1 MEPLNLVFPVEA
13 VLPELHSSLR
23 KIPTAIVIAPP
34 GAGKTT
40 RIPLALLDG
49 GFLNQG
55 RLIMLE
61 PRRLAARRAASFMS
75 SLLGE
80 QVGQTVG
87 YRIRGESRVSAGTR
101 IEVVTEGILTRMLQD
116 SPDLPGVA
124 VLVFD
129 EFHERSIHAD
139 LGLALA
145 LDAREHVNP
154 GLRMIVMSATLD
166 GLALRKV
173 LGDAPLISSEGRGFP
188 IETVYRATPLEVA
201 IEPAVVA
208 GVHRAL
214 RETEGDILVFLPGR
228 RELQRTRDQ
237 LLDSRP
243 PDNTCVHLLHGELAW
258 SDQLAALAPPEPDH
272 RKVILATSIAETSL
286 TIDGVRVVID
296 SGLARVPHFD
306 PRRGM
311 SGLITVPVSVATA
324 DQRRGR
330 SGRQSPGVCY
340 RLWTEAQHETL
351 EKFPT
356 PEILAADLAPL
367 ALDLA
372 RWGTPDGSGLRFIDA
387 PPPQH
392 LEQARR
398 LLSQVGALDSSG
410 RLTEHGKAVARLPVH
425 PRLAHMIIRA
435 EELSREDEAC
445 EIAALLE
452 GPPLARGGKGG
463 DIDLAGLL
471 HALRD
476 TGGPDRATRSRVMAE
491 ARRLQRLTSPAT
503 DTVSDE
509 TTSSLEIPSVTP
521 RHSPR
526 MSQFGSSVP
535 VRASTSSAEVPGLLL
550 ALAYPDRIAQ
560 RRGTSGRRYILA
572 NGTGAVLP
580 EWSQLARHEFL
591 AIGEVDG
598 AGQEARI
605 FLASPL
611 QRSEIEE
618 HFADLLVTDHEI
630 AWDERSGSVVKRR
643 IVRLGALQMLEQS
656 TLPADEEAAPILLQ
670 GIASRGLGCLPWT
683 PGTESLCSRSEWLRR
698 NGLAGTDWP
707 DMSNEHL
714 LATLPEWLGPHLHG
728 MTRLEQLKRID
739 LSNALRFVIDERKRK
754 ELERLAPPFILSP
767 AGTRVRLEYGDGSQ
781 PVMAVRLQE
790 MFGQKESPSVAAGK
804 VRVLL
809 HLLSPANRPLA
820 VTSDLSS
827 FWANAYVEVR
837 KQMRARY
844 PKHPWPEDPSKA
856 APHALRRNRKR

>member
-1 MEPLNLVFPVEA
+1 MIPIGPPNPAFPVEA
-13 VLPELHSSLR
+13 ILPNLHSSLR
-23 KIPTAIVIAPP
+23 KIPTAIVVAPP

-40 RIPLALLDG
+40 RIPLALLEAGLLDH
-49 GFLNQG
+49 G

-61 PRRLAARRAASFMS
+61 PRRLAARRAAAFMS
-75 SLLGE
+75 FLLGE

-116 SPDLPGVA
+116 SPELPGVA

-154 GLRMIVMSATLD
+154 HLRMIVMSATLD
-166 GLALRKV
+166 GLALRTV
-173 LGDAPLISSEGRGFP
+173 LGDAPLITSEGRGFP
-188 IETVYRATPLEVA
+188 IETVYRNAPLEGA
-201 IEPAVVA
+201 IEPGVVPI
-208 GVHRAL
+208 VHRAL

-237 LLDSRP
+237 LLDSRV
-243 PDNTCVHLLHGELAW
+243 PDDVRVHLLHGELAW
-258 SDQLAALAPPEPDH
+258 SDQLAALAPPEPH
-272 RKVILATSIAETSL
+272 QRKVILATSIAETSL

-296 SGLARVPHFD
+296 SGLARIPHFD

-330 SGRQSPGVCY
+330 CGRQSPGVCY
-340 RLWTEAQHETL
+340 RLWTEARQDTL

-372 RWGTPDGSGLRFIDA
+372 RWGSPDGSGLRFID
-387 PPPQH
+387 PPPPPH
-392 LEQARR
+392 LEQART
-398 LLSQVGALDSSG
+398 LLKDLGALDSSS
-410 RLTEHGKAVARLPVH
+410 RLTEHGKAIARLPVH

-435 EELSREDEAC
+435 QEVSGEREAC
-445 EIAALLE
+445 DIAALLE
-452 GPPLARGGKGG
+452 GPPLGRGGRGE

-471 HALRD
+471 HALHGA
-476 TGGPDRATRSRVMAE
+476 GGTDRAAHERVTAE
-491 ARRLQRLTSPAT
+491 ARRLRRLTDELPRSAATPSESPGAPKRISAA
-503 DTVSDE
+503 DPGVPDQ
-509 TTSSLEIPSVTP
+509 TSP
-521 RHSPR
+521 
-526 MSQFGSSVP
+526 
-535 VRASTSSAEVPGLLL
+535 SSAQNPGLLL

-560 RRGTSGRRYILA
+560 RRGTSGRRYVLA

-591 AIGEVDG
+591 AVGEVDG
-598 AGQEARI
+598 VGLEARI

-618 HFADLLVTDHEI
+618 HFAELLVTDQELT
-630 AWDERSGSVVKRR
+630 WDERSGSVVKRR
-643 IVRLGALQMLEQS
+643 IVRLGALQIVEQS
-656 TLPADEEAAPILLQ
+656 GLPSDEEAGPILLQ
-670 GIASRGLGCLPWT
+670 GIACRGLECLPWT
-683 PGTESLCSRSEWLRR
+683 PETESLRSRNEWLRK

-714 LATLPEWLGPHLHG
+714 LATLPQWLGPHIHAL
-728 MTRLEQLKRID
+728 TRLDQLNRVD
-739 LSNALRFVIDERKRK
+739 LTNALRSVIDEKKRR
-754 ELERLAPPFILSP
+754 ELERLAPPFLLSP
-767 AGTRVRLEYGDGSQ
+767 AGTRVKLEYGDGSQ

-790 MFGQKESPSVAAGK
+790 MFGQRDSPSVAAGK

-809 HLLSPANRPLA
+809 HLLSPAGRPLA

-827 FWANAYVEVR
+827 FWANAYGEVR

-844 PKHPWPEDPSKA
+844 PKHPWPEDPAKA
-856 APHALRRNRKR
+856 APHTLRRKRKP